1 MSAGDVVCTGWL
13 IKSPPEKKLKRYAW
27 RKRWFVL
34 RRGRMSG
41 NPDVLEYY
49 RSKTSKKPIRT
60 IDLKECE
67 VQMHTE
73 VRLVRREFQDQHLFV
88 VKTSSRIFY
97 LVAKTEEEMNSWVR
111 SIGQIC
117 HFGPLDDITEIVNLD
132 LNYHNVNLV
141 MMGLGARLTTATKFP
156 FLIFLDFTTDGMEE
170 SRSESESSLPLDY
183 LFLSQCETGRVSST
197 RQVCNSCSNSER
209 SLEQTSSDNTFED
222 VFPSPLC
229 TNPIF
234 SPFLPPGALDP
245 PLSAPCASTPLDR
258 PCDFS
263 SSSSSSPRSLRPAP
277 TASAASAAN
286 VFQFDKPLSAPAFEG
301 STDRVTPPPRPPKP
315 SRFSERRPEDS
326 CLCLT
331 PRSGEGLFVGQPAP
345 IPRRI
350 SLAGLDHVRRG
361 EFESSSVRSLNKRLS
376 HTLSCPVTIPSASLT
391 DSYEDSYVPMSSG
404 ASTPAVTPDVTSDGY
419 IPMSPTSAKFLTTNG
434 KAETAPP
441 PTPPPRPPPLDLR
454 GLSTIRE
461 CPTHLPLTRTL
472 TEPINP
478 LHCFLLERRRMTGG
492 APGGQDDSSIST
504 DRQLFFPMNTSGA
517 WPRRLNLD
525 YLSLDFNSAS
535 PSPVQKKP
543 FLADEHRVDY
553 VQVDEKKTQAL
564 QNTKME
570 WKDVRQSKV

>member
-1 MSAGDVVCTGWL
+1 MICDSEDSFSHTPSSQQPSPAISA
-13 IKSPPEKKLKRYAW
+13 
-27 RKRWFVL
+27 
-34 RRGRMSG
+34 
-41 NPDVLEYY
+41 
-49 RSKTSKKPIRT
+49 
-60 IDLKECE
+60 
-67 VQMHTE
+67 HTP
-73 VRLVRREFQDQHLFV
+73 RI
-88 VKTSSRIFY
+88 SS
-97 LVAKTEEEMNSWVR
+97 
-111 SIGQIC
+111 
-117 HFGPLDDITEIVNLD
+117 
-132 LNYHNVNLV
+132 
-141 MMGLGARLTTATKFP
+141 
-156 FLIFLDFTTDGMEE
+156 LDFTTDGMEE

-197 RQVCNSCSNSER
+197 RCNSCSNSER

-245 PLSAPCASTPLDR
+245 PQC
-258 PCDFS
+258 
-263 SSSSSSPRSLRPAP
+263 SLRLYPPGP
-277 TASAASAAN
+277 TI
-286 VFQFDKPLSAPAFEG
+286 
-301 STDRVTPPPRPPKP
+301 
-315 SRFSERRPEDS
+315 RFSERRPEES
-326 CLCLT
+326 CVCLT
-331 PRSGEGLFVGQPAP
+331 PRGGEGLFAGQPAP

-404 ASTPAVTPDVTSDGY
+404 ASTPAAVSDITSDGY
-419 IPMSPTSAKFLTTNG
+419 IPMSPPSAKFLTTNG

-441 PTPPPRPPPLDLR
+441 PTPPRGLPADLEPPPVNRDLKPRRRARPPPLDLR

-492 APGGQDDSSIST
+492 TPGGQDDSSIST
-504 DRQLFFPMNTSGA
+504 DRQLFFPMSASGA